1 PIGILSCLEEE
12 CFAPRGNDQRFL
24 EKLNKVWDQGEVD
37 SKYKRVPLKGNAFIV
52 KHYAGNVEYS
62 TAGWINKNKDPLN
75 EDVTRLLA
83 KSNQKYVA
91 HLFEDYKAEN
101 TNYNDTY
108 SNSNGGGH
116 HHHSSSLAVFK
127 FRKGGGSFRTVG
139 QRHKQQLLSLMD
151 TLYNT
156 RPHFVRCIL
165 PNHRKRSGEIESKLV
180 LDQLRCNGVLEGIR
194 ICRKGFPNRLS
205 FADFRKRYELLCPNV
220 LSPDHFIDGRT
231 ACQLLLNHME
241 LESEKYRIGTTKIFF
256 KASVLA
262 ELEEVRDKK
271 LGDYITE
278 FQAYCRRFIACRQI
292 TRFARQTEA
301 IKVMQRN
308 ARLYVTL
315 REWPWWKMYSM
326 LKPLNKFYLPEIQI
340 KKQNKE
346 IVALKQQLEAQQKHI
361 NQLTSK
367 NQQLEL
373 EQEEYKSLLE
383 SEQSLSREL
392 QDNKQSLLEDIS
404 TLEDKNEELL
414 QAMEESSEQV
424 DTLERQLKSC
434 QEEVMEQAKM
444 ISRLHQEVRDCND
457 DNDRLA
463 TECDT
468 LRTTTLELEQQLESY
483 SKDKEKWETDYSN
496 LESNTQLETS
506 QLQKSLNESK
516 NDVEKLKKE
525 LSEKEKVYT
534 KEKQML
540 MDKYTLKTTE
550 TDSKLITLQESL
562 DSYKLELEKET
573 KARQQIEKRCNELEN
588 QLNDIRKT
596 LDMESTQRNDCQEK
610 NEQLQ
615 AEYDQLTNLLKK
627 EAIESEA
634 RATRLNQALS
644 LLKVKVV
651 S

>member
-1 PIGILSCLEEE
+1 
-12 CFAPRGNDQRFL
+12 
-24 EKLNKVWDQGEVD
+24 
-37 SKYKRVPLKGNAFIV
+37 
-52 KHYAGNVEYS
+52 
-62 TAGWINKNKDPLN
+62 
-75 EDVTRLLA
+75 
-83 KSNQKYVA
+83 
-91 HLFEDYKAEN
+91 
-101 TNYNDTY
+101 
-108 SNSNGGGH
+108 
-116 HHHSSSLAVFK
+116 
-127 FRKGGGSFRTVG
+127 
-139 QRHKQQLLSLMD
+139 M
-151 TLYNT
+151 
-156 RPHFVRCIL
+156 
-165 PNHRKRSGEIESKLV
+165 
-180 LDQLRCNGVLEGIR
+180 
-194 ICRKGFPNRLS
+194 
-205 FADFRKRYELLCPNV
+205 
-220 LSPDHFIDGRT
+220 
-231 ACQLLLNHME
+231 
-241 LESEKYRIGTTKIFF
+241 
-256 KASVLA
+256 A

-278 FQAYCRRFIACRQI
+278 FQAYCRRFIARRQI

-346 IVALKQQLEAQQKHI
+346 IVALKQQLEAQQKQI

-424 DTLERQLKSC
+424 DALERQLKSC
-434 QEEVMEQAKM
+434 QEEVTEQAKM

-516 NDVEKLKKE
+516 DNVEKLKKE
-525 LSEKEKVYT
+525 LSEKEKAYT
-534 KEKQML
+534 KEKQVIN
-540 MDKYTLKTTE
+540 YT
-550 TDSKLITLQESL
+550 
-562 DSYKLELEKET
+562 
-573 KARQQIEKRCNELEN
+573 
-588 QLNDIRKT
+588 
-596 LDMESTQRNDCQEK
+596 
-610 NEQLQ
+610 
-615 AEYDQLTNLLKK
+615 
-627 EAIESEA
+627 
-634 RATRLNQALS
+634 
-644 LLKVKVV
+644 
-651 S
+651 